1 MDKKSSGGSK
11 TTVRYRD
18 SGNGQCITEK
28 RAKRRSKKTVVR
40 ERVPKPGY
48 GDTK

>member
-1 MDKKSSGGSK
+1 MKKKSNSR

-18 SGNGQCITEK
+18 ANNGQFLTEQKAKK
-28 RAKRRSKKTVVR
+28 RPKSIVIR

-48 GDTK
+48 GDT